1 MFNLIKPGT
10 AGRREME
17 VEAAALPW
25 FEPALDVSALMS
37 AVIIKDKMDIQ
48 VLGLLS
54 PVGSETFPSRILNA
68 ANITSLQRRA
78 YIRGAAQGK
87 DP

>member
-1 MFNLIKPGT
+1 
-10 AGRREME
+10 ME

-48 VLGLLS
+48 VLGH
-54 PVGSETFPSRILNA
+54 FF
-68 ANITSLQRRA
+68 LQLVQKPFRQE
-78 YIRGAAQGK
+78 Y
-87 DP
+87 

>member
-1 MFNLIKPGT
+1 
-10 AGRREME
+10 ME

-48 VLGLLS
+48 VLGHFFLQLVQK
-54 PVGSETFPSRILNA
+54 PFRPRILNV
-68 ANITSLQRRA
+68 ANIPSLQRRA

-87 DP
+87 DH